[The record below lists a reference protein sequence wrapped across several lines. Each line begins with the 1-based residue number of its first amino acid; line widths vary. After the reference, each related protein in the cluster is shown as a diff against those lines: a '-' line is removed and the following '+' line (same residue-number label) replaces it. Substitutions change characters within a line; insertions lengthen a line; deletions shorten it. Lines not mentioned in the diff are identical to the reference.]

1 MNPKNIMKI
10 TFSNLINL
18 EEAEIG
24 FVLIPTIIF
33 DKYGTNCDI
42 HITWLCFSLDIEL

>member
-1 MNPKNIMKI
+1 MKI
-10 TFSNLINL
+10 TFDNLIDSK
-18 EEAEIG
+18 EEIIG

-33 DKYGTNCDI
+33 DKYMTNCTI